1 MFLILL
7 KANVSLSFF
16 FNFVFKL
23 GNFSLN
29 ENEGETVE
37 LFDEFR

>member
-1 MFLILL
+1 MF
-7 KANVSLSFF
+7 SFLF